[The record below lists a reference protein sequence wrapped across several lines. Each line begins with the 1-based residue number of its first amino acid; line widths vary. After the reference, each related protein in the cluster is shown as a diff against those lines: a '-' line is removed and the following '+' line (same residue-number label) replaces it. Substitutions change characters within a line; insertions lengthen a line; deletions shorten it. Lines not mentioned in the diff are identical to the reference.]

1 MLLFTA
7 KGHTW
12 LGGDGA
18 LDLGEIC
25 QLRCWKR
32 SSFEFGHARQPLRI
46 GMVRGKRTPLR
57 LGAEHSIFAVIYCKR
72 SHLAP
77 GRWVARSRRDLPL
90 SPLERLQLRVLA
102 TRISA
107 VPPHFPRLSPW
118 TRVVRS
124 ATGHASSTI
133 EPVSH
138 RDTTWEKH
146 PLAPAFLVLSIS
158 KVDTWLVENRTI
170 YQLEK

>member
-1 MLLFTA
+1 M
-7 KGHTW
+7 
-12 LGGDGA
+12 
-18 LDLGEIC
+18 
-25 QLRCWKR
+25 RCWKR
-32 SSFEFGHARQPLRI
+32 SSFELGHARSPVRI

-57 LGAEHSIFAVIYCKR
+57 LGHGHSIFAAIYYKR

-77 GRWVARSRRDLPL
+77 GRWVARSQRDLPL
-90 SPLERLQLRVLA
+90 SPLERLQLQVLA
-102 TRISA
+102 TCKSA

-118 TRVVRS
+118 TRLVRS

-138 RDTTWEKH
+138 RNANWETH
-146 PLAPAFLVLSIS
+146 PLAPAFLVLSIH

>member
-1 MLLFTA
+1 MPSEATDREISARSFNCAPGKAPASSLAIHVRLFA
-7 KGHTW
+7 K
-12 LGGDGA
+12 
-18 LDLGEIC
+18 
-25 QLRCWKR
+25 
-32 SSFEFGHARQPLRI
+32 
-46 GMVRGKRTPLR
+46 VRDKRTPLR
-57 LGAEHSIFAVIYCKR
+57 LVSGDSIFAAIYCKR

-146 PLAPAFLVLSIS
+146 PLAPAFLVLSIH
-158 KVDTWLVENRTI
+158 KINMWLVENRTI

>member
-1 MLLFTA
+1 MIGASTPLILCLSF
-7 KGHTW
+7 GHTRVH
-12 LGGDGA
+12 
-18 LDLGEIC
+18 
-25 QLRCWKR
+25 LRV
-32 SSFEFGHARQPLRI
+32 AMI
-46 GMVRGKRTPLR
+46 AGKSTPLR
-57 LGAEHSIFAVIYCKR
+57 LVSGDSIFAAIYCKR

-146 PLAPAFLVLSIS
+146 PLAPAFLVLSIH

>member
-1 MLLFTA
+1 MCLW
-7 KGHTW
+7 KG
-12 LGGDGA
+12 
-18 LDLGEIC
+18 
-25 QLRCWKR
+25 
-32 SSFEFGHARQPLRI
+32 SSFEFGRARSLVRI

-57 LGAEHSIFAVIYCKR
+57 LGAGQRIFVAIYCKR
-72 SHLAP
+72 AHLAR
-77 GRWVARSRRDLPL
+77 GRRSARSRRDLPL

-124 ATGHASSTI
+124 ATGHESSTT

-146 PLAPAFLVLSIS
+146 PLSPAFLVLSIH
-158 KVDTWLVENRTI
+158 KVHTWLVENRTI
-170 YQLEK
+170 HQLEK

>member
-1 MLLFTA
+1 MCF
-7 KGHTW
+7 
-12 LGGDGA
+12 LGFGGYRP
-18 LDLGEIC
+18 LDLGEIF

-57 LGAEHSIFAVIYCKR
+57 LGAGQRIFVAIYCKR
-72 SHLAP
+72 SHLAR
-77 GRWVARSRRDLPL
+77 GRRRARSRRDLPIA
-90 SPLERLQLRVLA
+90 PLERLQLRVLA
-102 TRISA
+102 TCISA
-107 VPPHFPRLSPW
+107 VSPHFPRLSPW

-146 PLAPAFLVLSIS
+146 PLAPAFLVLSIH

-170 YQLEK
+170 HQLEK

>member
-1 MLLFTA
+1 MQHRCV
-7 KGHTW
+7 KGW
-12 LGGDGA
+12 
-18 LDLGEIC
+18 LDLGEIF

-46 GMVRGKRTPLR
+46 GMVRGKRTHLR
-57 LGAEHSIFAVIYCKR
+57 LVSGGSMFAAIYCKR

-77 GRWVARSRRDLPL
+77 GRRVARSRRNLPL

-102 TRISA
+102 TCISA
-107 VPPHFPRLSPW
+107 VSPHFPRLSPW
-118 TRVVRS
+118 TRVVRP

-146 PLAPAFLVLSIS
+146 PLAPAFLVLSMH
-158 KVDTWLVENRTI
+158 KANAWLVENRTI

>member
-1 MLLFTA
+1 MLAF
-7 KGHTW
+7 
-12 LGGDGA
+12 GGYGS
-18 LDLGEIC
+18 LDLGEIF
-25 QLRCWKR
+25 QLRPWR
-32 SSFEFGHARQPLRI
+32 GSSFEFGHARLPFRI
-46 GMVRGKRTPLR
+46 GMDRGKRTRLR
-57 LGAEHSIFAVIYCKR
+57 LVLGYSIFAAIYCKR
-72 SHLAP
+72 SPLASR
-77 GRWVARSRRDLPL
+77 RWVARSRRDLPL

-107 VPPHFPRLSPW
+107 VPQHFPRLSPW

-146 PLAPAFLVLSIS
+146 PLAPAFLALSIH

-170 YQLEK
+170 HQLEK

>member
-1 MLLFTA
+1 MRPW
-7 KGHTW
+7 KG
-12 LGGDGA
+12 
-18 LDLGEIC
+18 
-25 QLRCWKR
+25 
-32 SSFEFGHARQPLRI
+32 SSFEFGRARSPLRI

-57 LGAEHSIFAVIYCKR
+57 LGPGLRIFAAIYCKR

-102 TRISA
+102 TCISA
-107 VPPHFPRLSPW
+107 VSPHFPRLSPW

-146 PLAPAFLVLSIS
+146 PLASAFLVLSLS
-158 KVDTWLVENRTI
+158 RVDTWLVENRTI
-170 YQLEK
+170 SQLEK

>member
-1 MLLFTA
+1 MRPWR
-7 KGHTW
+7 G
-12 LGGDGA
+12 
-18 LDLGEIC
+18 
-25 QLRCWKR
+25 
-32 SSFEFGHARQPLRI
+32 SSFEFGHARLPLRI
-46 GMVRGKRTPLR
+46 GMDRGKRTPLR
-57 LGAEHSIFAVIYCKR
+57 LGNGHAIFAAIYYKR

-77 GRWVARSRRDLPL
+77 GRWVARSRRDLPIE
-90 SPLERLQLRVLA
+90 PLERLQLRVLA
-102 TRISA
+102 TCISA
-107 VPPHFPRLSPW
+107 VSPHFPRLSLW

-124 ATGHASSTI
+124 ATGHASTI

-146 PLAPAFLVLSIS
+146 PLAPAFLVLSIH

>member
-1 MLLFTA
+1 MLAF
-7 KGHTW
+7 
-12 LGGDGA
+12 GGYGS

-25 QLRCWKR
+25 QLRPWKG
-32 SSFEFGHARQPLRI
+32 SSFEFGRARSPVRI

-57 LGAEHSIFAVIYCKR
+57 LGAVHSIFAAIYYKR

-102 TRISA
+102 TCISA
-107 VPPHFPRLSPW
+107 VSPHFPRLSPW

-146 PLAPAFLVLSIS
+146 PLAPAFLVLSIH